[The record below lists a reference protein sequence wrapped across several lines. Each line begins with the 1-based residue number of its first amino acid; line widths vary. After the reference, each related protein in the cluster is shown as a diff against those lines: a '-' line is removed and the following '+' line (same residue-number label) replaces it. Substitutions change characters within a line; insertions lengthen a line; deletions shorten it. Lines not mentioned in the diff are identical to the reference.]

1 MHSVSPFLLYLKY
14 PVLSFKGSFVINDG
28 IEQYELK
35 WGLELKTGRKPKRP
49 HACPS
54 VVKFV
59 LLFTAD
65 CSVLCEGCIATK

>member
-1 MHSVSPFLLYLKY
+1 MHSDSPFLLYLKY
-14 PVLSFKGSFVINDG
+14 HVLSFRGSFVINDG
-28 IEQYELK
+28 IVQYELK
-35 WGLELKTGRKPKRP
+35 QRLELKTGRKPKRL

-65 CSVLCEGCIATK
+65 CSVLCRGCIATK